1 MMEGVADA
9 VYVSLVLASR
19 LSRCND
25 HSLESR
31 SASSLSMAFKTWR
44 TMIPLLIA
52 LAKQADTGGGR
63 EGLDHESAQDREG
76 HEPRRARRRA
86 RFVRFALR
94 EFASLRGFVVQTPP
108 YRVSPSTILISSA
121 VSP

>member
-76 HEPRRARRRA
+76 HEPRRERRRA
-86 RFVRFALR
+86 RFVRFVRFALR
-94 EFASLRGFVVQTPP
+94 EFAPLRGFMVQPP
-108 YRVSPSTILISSA
+108 PTASRPRQS
-121 VSP
+121 